1 MKNRTCVSN
10 LRRLAG
16 SNAPKLLMV
25 LTALALPFW
34 SHPVKAQG
42 LTLANPHW
50 NITLSDFGYS
60 DFLLDNTPG
69 FEGREYLSG
78 EWGAAIAYQ
87 PGGGAALAP
96 RFLDPQFLFPDW
108 LTLSTFQVKSP
119 LAQLGLN
126 SDYLPIAQ
134 SVITNRHLEITL
146 RHEMVDTVVGTP
158 MGTTPA
164 SATATNPPLASSR
177 R

>member
-1 MKNRTCVSN
+1 MKNPTCVSH

-16 SNAPKLLMV
+16 RNTPKLL
-25 LTALALPFW
+25 LLFTALALPFW

-78 EWGAAIAYQ
+78 EWGAAIGYGPELDQ
-87 PGGGAALAP
+87 EKQETDCERGIGDEERGGIKRGTSCSGAPAGCG
-96 RFLDPQFLFPDW
+96 RR
-108 LTLSTFQVKSP
+108 
-119 LAQLGLN
+119 N
-126 SDYLPIAQ
+126 SRKRSSDGACAVRG
-134 SVITNRHLEITL
+134 VI
-146 RHEMVDTVVGTP
+146 
-158 MGTTPA
+158 
-164 SATATNPPLASSR
+164 SR
-177 R
+177 TRRV